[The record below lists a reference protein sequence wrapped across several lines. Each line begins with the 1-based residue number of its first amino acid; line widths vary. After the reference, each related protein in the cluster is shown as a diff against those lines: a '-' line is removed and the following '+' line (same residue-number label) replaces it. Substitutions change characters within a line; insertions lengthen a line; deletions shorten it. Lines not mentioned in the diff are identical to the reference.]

1 MKYAVVIERAGENLS
16 AYVPDLPGCIVTGNS
31 VYEVEQLVREAI
43 SFHLD
48 GLREENSD
56 TEDGSIDFFLCSN
69 LCPLLSRR
77 VG

>member
-31 VYEVEQLVREAI
+31 VYEIEQLVREVI

-48 GLREENSD
+48 GLRE
-56 TEDGSIDFFLCSN
+56 DGI
-69 LCPLLSRR
+69 
-77 VG
+77 